1 MFGKLF
7 VVQLKREYWEHRSLF
22 VFLPLVCALLV
33 AGFWVLAVISD
44 PAINQT
50 NGSGIKLADP
60 HFQEFLKLDETG
72 SAYRIN
78 FASNQVVGF
87 IIALQQFMGWW
98 FFSVVSVFLTL
109 YYSTS
114 CLFSDRKSRDIL
126 FWRSMPVSEHF
137 NVLIKLVVAA
147 ACVPLLTLLM
157 NALTS
162 LVLLLVVCVW
172 LGDFGQFVT
181 ALQALPLLGNYLF
194 GSIGLVPL
202 ILPVFAWAMLASA
215 CAKKSPFLGATF
227 IPLILL
233 VADRFLNKFMG
244 VNIHIYELAKSYLNS
259 IGEVM
264 QMSFGD
270 ASDGYVSFTFNY
282 SAEVAIY
289 SLIVAVL
296 VSVVIWLRNNR
307 YEI

>member
-1 MFGKLF
+1 MFAKLF

-22 VFLPLVCALLV
+22 VFLPLVCVLLV

-44 PAINQT
+44 PTINQA

-72 SAYRIN
+72 DGFKIN

-98 FFSVVSVFLTL
+98 FFSIVSVFLTL
-109 YYSTS
+109 YYSAS

-147 ACVPLLTLLM
+147 VSVPLLTLLM
-157 NALTS
+157 NALTN

-181 ALQALPLLGNYLF
+181 ALRALPLLGNYLL
-194 GSIGLVPL
+194 GSMGLVPL
-202 ILPVFAWAMLASA
+202 ILPIFAWAMLASA
-215 CAKKSPFLGATF
+215 YAKKSPFLGATF

-233 VADRFLNKFMG
+233 VADWFLNKFMG
-244 VNIHIYELAKSYLNS
+244 INLHIYELLKTYLSS
-259 IGEVM
+259 ISEIM
-264 QMSFGD
+264 QMSFGN
-270 ASDGYVSFTFNY
+270 ASTGWVSFRFNY
-282 SAEVAIY
+282 NADVAIY
-289 SLIVAVL
+289 GLIVVVLLGAVL
-296 VSVVIWLRNNR
+296 WLRNNR

>member
-1 MFGKLF
+1 MLGKLL

-22 VFLPLVCALLV
+22 VFLPLVCVLLI
-33 AGFWVLAVISD
+33 ASFWVLVIISD
-44 PAINQT
+44 PAINQA

-60 HFQEFLKLDETG
+60 HFQEFLKPDETG
-72 SAYRIN
+72 DGFKIN
-78 FASNQVVGF
+78 FASNKVVGF
-87 IIALQQFMGWW
+87 ILAVQQFMGWW
-98 FFSVVSVFLTL
+98 IFSVVSVFLTL

-114 CLFSDRKSRDIL
+114 CLFSDRKSREIL

-137 NVLIKLVVAA
+137 NVLIKLIVAA
-147 ACVPLLTLLM
+147 ASVPLLTLLM

-181 ALQALPLLGNYLF
+181 ALHALPLLGNYLL
-194 GSIGLVPL
+194 GSMGLVPL

-244 VNIHIYELAKSYLNS
+244 IHVHIYELVKAYLNT
-259 IGEVM
+259 IGEVI

-270 ASDGYVSFTFNY
+270 ANNGYVNFTFNY
-282 SAEVAIY
+282 SADLAIY
-289 SLIVAVL
+289 SVIVAVL
-296 VSVVIWLRNNR
+296 LVVVIWLRNNR

>member
-1 MFGKLF
+1 MFAKLL

-22 VFLPLVCALLV
+22 VFLPLVCVLLV

-44 PAINQT
+44 PTINQA

-72 SAYRIN
+72 SGFKIN
-78 FASNQVVGF
+78 FSSSEVVGF
-87 IIALQQFMGWW
+87 ILAVQQFMGWW

-109 YYSTS
+109 YYCTS

-147 ACVPLLTLLM
+147 ASVPLLTLLM

-181 ALQALPLLGNYLF
+181 ALNALPLLGNYLL
-194 GSIGLVPL
+194 GSMGLVPL

-215 CAKKSPFLGATF
+215 YAKKSPFLGATF

-244 VNIHIYELAKSYLNS
+244 INIHIYELLKTYLNT

-270 ASDGYVSFTFNY
+270 VSNGYVSFTINY
-282 SAEVAIY
+282 SAD
-289 SLIVAVL
+289 VAVYSVIVVVL
-296 VSVVIWLRNNR
+296 LAVVIWLRKHR

>member
-1 MFGKLF
+1 MFAKR
-7 VVQLKREYWEHRSLF
+7 VAVQLKREYWEHRSLF
-22 VFLPLVCALLV
+22 VFLPLVCVLLV

-44 PAINQT
+44 PTINQA

-60 HFQEFLKLDETG
+60 HFQEFLKLNETG
-72 SAYRIN
+72 SGFKIN

-87 IIALQQFMGWW
+87 ILAVQQFMGWW
-98 FFSVVSVFLTL
+98 FFSIVSVFLTL
-109 YYSTS
+109 YYSAS
-114 CLFSDRKSRDIL
+114 CLFSDRKSREIL
-126 FWRSMPVSEHF
+126 FWRSMPISEHF

-147 ACVPLLTLLM
+147 ASVPLLTLLM

-181 ALQALPLLGNYLF
+181 ALRALPLLGNYLL
-194 GSIGLVPL
+194 GSMGLVLL

-215 CAKKSPFLGATF
+215 YAKKSPFLGATF

-233 VADRFLNKFMG
+233 VADRFLNKFMEI
-244 VNIHIYELAKSYLNS
+244 NIHIYELVKTYLNA
-259 IGEVM
+259 IGDVI
-264 QMSFGD
+264 QVSFGEAD
-270 ASDGYVSFTFNY
+270 TGYVSFTFNY
-282 SAEVAIY
+282 SADVAIY
-289 SLIVAVL
+289 SVIAAVL
-296 VSVVIWLRNNR
+296 LALVIWLRNNR

>member
-22 VFLPLVCALLV
+22 VFLPLVCVLLV

-44 PAINQT
+44 PVVNQAS
-50 NGSGIKLADP
+50 GSGIKLADP

-72 SAYRIN
+72 SGYKIN
-78 FASNQVVGF
+78 FANNEVVGF
-87 IIALQQFMGWW
+87 ILALQQFMGWW

-137 NVLIKLVVAA
+137 NVFIKLVVAA
-147 ACVPLLTLLM
+147 VSVPLLTLLM
-157 NALTS
+157 NALTN
-162 LVLLLVVCVW
+162 LVLLLVVCAW

-181 ALQALPLLGNYLF
+181 ALHALPLLGNYLL
-194 GSIGLVPL
+194 GSMGLVPL
-202 ILPVFAWAMLASA
+202 ILPIFAWAMLASA
-215 CAKKSPFLGATF
+215 YAKKSPFLGATF

-244 VNIHIYELAKSYLNS
+244 INIHIYELLKTYLNT
-259 IGEVM
+259 IGDVM
-264 QMSFGD
+264 QMSFGEAD
-270 ASDGYVSFTFNY
+270 TGYVSFTFNY
-282 SAEVAIY
+282 SADVAIY
-289 SLIVAVL
+289 SVIVAVL
-296 VSVVIWLRNNR
+296 LGVVIWLRNNR

>member
-1 MFGKLF
+1 MFGKFF

-22 VFLPLVCALLV
+22 VFLPLVCVLLV
-33 AGFWVLAVISD
+33 ASFWVLAVISD
-44 PAINQT
+44 PVINQT
-50 NGSGIKLADP
+50 NGSGIKLIDP
-60 HFQEFLKLDETG
+60 HFQEFLKMDEAG
-72 SAYRIN
+72 SGYKIN

-137 NVLIKLVVAA
+137 NVLIKLIVVAA
-147 ACVPLLTLLM
+147 SVPLLTLLM

-202 ILPVFAWAMLASA
+202 ILPMFAWAMLASSY
-215 CAKKSPFLGATF
+215 AKKSPFLGATF

-233 VADRFLNKFMG
+233 VADRFLNQFLG
-244 VNIHIYELAKSYLNS
+244 INIHIYELIKTYLNN
-259 IGEVM
+259 IGKVM
-264 QMSFGD
+264 QMSFGNGN
-270 ASDGYVSFTFNY
+270 DGYVNFAFNY
-282 SAEVAIY
+282 SADIAING
-289 SLIVAVL
+289 LIVAVL
-296 VSVVIWLRNNR
+296 LGAVIWLRNNR

>member
-1 MFGKLF
+1 MFAKIL
-7 VVQLKREYWEHRSLF
+7 VMQLKREYWEHRSLF
-22 VFLPLVCALLV
+22 VFLPLVCVLLV

-50 NGSGIKLADP
+50 NGSGIKLTDP

-72 SAYRIN
+72 SGFKIN

-98 FFSVVSVFLTL
+98 FFSVVSIFLTL

-126 FWRSMPVSEHF
+126 FWRSMPVSENF

-147 ACVPLLTLLM
+147 VSVPLLTLLM

-181 ALQALPLLGNYLF
+181 ALRALPLLGNYLL
-194 GSIGLVPL
+194 GSMGLVPL

-215 CAKKSPFLGATF
+215 YAKKSPFLVATF

-244 VNIHIYELAKSYLNS
+244 INIHIYELLKTYLNT
-259 IGEVM
+259 I
-264 QMSFGD
+264 GD
-270 ASDGYVSFTFNY
+270 ASNGYVSFTFNY
-282 SAEVAIY
+282 SAGVAIY
-289 SLIVAVL
+289 SVIVAVL
-296 VSVVIWLRNNR
+296 LAVVIWLRNNR